1 MLAVVVVVFAV
12 LWLPYRGLVVYNS
25 FITLF
30 GGEPY
35 MDLWFLMFAKTCV
48 YINSAIN
55 PILYNAMSMKFR
67 RAFHSLLQCGERSSG
82 PGRGDGENGGHLM
95 RVSTVRTTTT
105 TTSRN
110 SRIEST
116 SMARDTTAF

>member
-1 MLAVVVVVFAV
+1 MQKMTDFVGRSQRNPIRLAVKCLSWCIDERTSARSQLLLVVKMLAVVVVVFAV

-48 YINSAIN
+48 YINRMALHK
-55 PILYNAMSMKFR
+55 PTL
-67 RAFHSLLQCGERSSG
+67 
-82 PGRGDGENGGHLM
+82 
-95 RVSTVRTTTT
+95 VS
-105 TTSRN
+105 N
-110 SRIEST
+110 
-116 SMARDTTAF
+116 D